1 MNPKQGGHAVVIG
14 ASMGGLLAARAL
26 ADHFERVTL
35 LERDHFPEDAGES
48 RKGVP
53 QGRHAHGLLGQGR
66 LVLEQLFPGFTA
78 DLEQQGAAR
87 GDLAGE
93 SLWFHS
99 AGFHCKHDSG
109 IVGLLASRPLLEANV
124 RRRLLAMEKVTAI
137 TGVDVVGLLAQ
148 RGVHEVRGVQLCKLG
163 DEGAV
168 QELAADLVVDASG
181 RGSRLPAWLADL
193 GVDAPREER
202 VEVALRY
209 TTRVYRRKFEH
220 SDGMKAIVKA
230 GTPANSRGGALLYIE
245 DDRWILS
252 MGGYAGDYAPTD
264 DAGMLEYARGMGA
277 PQFAQVVEHAEPLSE
292 PLTFRYPASMRR
304 RYEKLRH
311 FPAGLLAFGD
321 SICSFNPVYGQGM
334 TVAAM
339 ESLAL
344 AAALARGRDNL
355 ARRFFKRA
363 ARIVDIPWTIV
374 IGNDARILGIERPN
388 GRANRML
395 GAYLDR
401 LHIAATHDPNV
412 AGAFLRVANLMAAP
426 TALLTPAMLWRVWQG
441 SRANRHARLEPVR
454 VRASLSERVA

>member
-35 LERDHFPEDAGES
+35 LERDHFPERDGEN

-78 DLEQQGAAR
+78 ELEQQGAVR

-124 RRRLLAMEKVTAI
+124 RRRLLAMANVTAI
-137 TGVDVVGLLAQ
+137 TGVDVAGLLAQ
-148 RGVHEVRGVQLCKLG
+148 RGSHQVTGVRVHKLG
-163 DEGAV
+163 DEGAA
-168 QELAADLVVDASG
+168 QEIAADLVVDASG
-181 RGSRLPAWLADL
+181 RGSRLPAWLAEL
-193 GVDAPREER
+193 GVEAPREER
-202 VEVALRY
+202 VEVGLRY
-209 TTRVYRRKFEH
+209 TTRIYRRKYEH

-230 GTPANSRGGALLYIE
+230 GTQANSRGGALLYIE
-245 DDRWILS
+245 DDRWIVS

-264 DAGMLEYARGMGA
+264 DAGLLDYARGMGA
-277 PQFAQVVEHAEPLSE
+277 PQFAKVVEHAEPLSE
-292 PLTFRYPASMRR
+292 AITFRYPASMRR
-304 RYEKLRH
+304 CYEKLRR

-344 AAALARGRDNL
+344 AETLAGGRGNL
-355 ARRFFKRA
+355 AQRFFKRA

-374 IGNDARILGIERPN
+374 IGNDARILGIERHN
-388 GRANRML
+388 GRANRLL

-401 LHIAATHDPNV
+401 LHIAATHDPKV

-426 TALLTPAMLWRVWQG
+426 TALLTPALLWRVWQG
-441 SRANRHARLEPVR
+441 SRAARPAELQPAR
-454 VRASLSERVA
+454 IATPLSERAA